1 MFPQEAMKLVLG
13 MDSSGLVQLL
23 RSEYHYFTWTR
34 AITEHSD
41 LTWLI
46 VNGVT
51 SVESS
56 HVLTYMCRLT

>member
-23 RSEYHYFTWTR
+23 RSEYHYFTGTR
-34 AITEHSD
+34 AIKEHSD

-51 SVESS
+51 SVES